1 MRRFPVLFSAAILG
15 LSGLIQA
22 QAQTPAPKPTPDVLV
37 FSNGDQLTGK
47 LERVA
52 GGNAV
57 FKSDMAGELTISL
70 DKVKELRSGEK
81 FALLRKGIPVTKAD
95 APTGTVDMAGGNVVL
110 TNPGHEPDTVP
121 TKDVNYLID
130 KDSFDRQIAR
140 KTKFL
145 QGWNGTVTGGA
156 TVVRATDNGTTFT
169 AAVNLIRTTPVVPY
183 LPPDTRTTVNVAE
196 SYGKLTTPLIPPTD
210 PPTPP
215 SVAKT
220 SIFHTD
226 AEHDKY
232 FSPRFYALADLS
244 FDHNFSQGLQFQQVY
259 GGGVGWTAIQKPK
272 QQLDLK
278 VDLHYETQQFI
289 QQLGVPNVPS
299 VNLIGSTFAETYHYN
314 LPHGILF
321 TETGDVLPGWNDMTA
336 YSANG
341 TATLAL
347 PVYKRLSA
355 SFSTTD
361 NFLNNPPP
369 FNKKNSYQFVTG
381 VTYTLH

>member
-1 MRRFPVLFSAAILG
+1 
-15 LSGLIQA
+15 
-22 QAQTPAPKPTPDVLV
+22 
-37 FSNGDQLTGK
+37 
-47 LERVA
+47 
-52 GGNAV
+52 
-57 FKSDMAGELTISL
+57 
-70 DKVKELRSGEK
+70 
-81 FALLRKGIPVTKAD
+81 
-95 APTGTVDMAGGNVVL
+95 VDMAGGNVVL